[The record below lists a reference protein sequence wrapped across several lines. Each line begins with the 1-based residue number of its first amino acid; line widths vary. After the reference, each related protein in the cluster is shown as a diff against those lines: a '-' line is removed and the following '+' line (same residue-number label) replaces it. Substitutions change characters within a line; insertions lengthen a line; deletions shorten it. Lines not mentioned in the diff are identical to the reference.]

1 MVLVTF
7 FLKAQIQSTF
17 YLLVDVIGDRGS
29 EHGKK
34 LVGIKDT
41 YLQSMKAAIVYCTR
55 VRGWVEARRERAQ
68 LLVIDSSDT
77 RKSQI
82 TVHNTHTHTQYK

>member
-1 MVLVTF
+1 MWHYAKTCANHMVLVTF
-7 FLKAQIQSTF
+7 FLEAKVQSTF

-41 YLQSMKAAIVYCTR
+41 IY
-55 VRGWVEARRERAQ
+55 RA
-68 LLVIDSSDT
+68 
-77 RKSQI
+77 
-82 TVHNTHTHTQYK
+82 

>member
-7 FLKAQIQSTF
+7 FLEAQVQSTF

-41 YLQSMKAAIVYCTR
+41 YLPSMKAAIVYCTR
-55 VRGWVEARRERAQ
+55 VRGWMNWVNVEARASTTACYR
-68 LLVIDSSDT
+68 
-77 RKSQI
+77 
-82 TVHNTHTHTQYK
+82 